1 MKLVTFS
8 GRGST
13 RTTTRPDFSNDTTC
27 MQVYQAHFGCTPVV
41 VPSYSDSRNRS
52 QSYRRPRCY
61 NAVFTRAWHGART
74 SRPATTYCLVCGVGA
89 VSNRPAPQSRFQEV
103 ALLRGEQVEDIQ
115 VVAML
120 VRRCIAGDA
129 AAWEEIVQTYN
140 RRIYN
145 ICYRFAG
152 SADDAQDLTQDVF
165 IKMYRTLSSYD
176 SSKGAFVTWV
186 TTITRNLLVDHFR
199 KTKQDRMTDSM
210 DTTASDHED
219 AQPLSEQIPDQS
231 APPDARV
238 RSREVSETVHQ
249 ALAKLSPELRE
260 ALILR
265 DLQDMDYREIAT
277 VLRVPEGTVKS
288 RINRGR
294 AELARLLQ
302 RTYRQ
307 VM

>member
-1 MKLVTFS
+1 M
-8 GRGST
+8 
-13 RTTTRPDFSNDTTC
+13 
-27 MQVYQAHFGCTPVV
+27 
-41 VPSYSDSRNRS
+41 
-52 QSYRRPRCY
+52 
-61 NAVFTRAWHGART
+61 ARLK
-74 SRPATTYCLVCGVGA
+74 A
-89 VSNRPAPQSRFQEV
+89 APFQSRLWLDGSIKLSGGV
-103 ALLRGEQVEDIQ
+103 SGLEDVQ

-120 VRRCIAGDA
+120 VRRCVAGDA
-129 AAWEEIVQTYN
+129 AAWEEIVQNYN

-152 SADDAQDLTQDVF
+152 SADDAQDLTQEVF

-199 KTKQDRMTDSM
+199 KSKQDRITDSL
-210 DTTASDHED
+210 DAQSPHED
-219 AQPLSEQIPDQS
+219 AQPLSEQIQDQS

-238 RSREVSETVHQ
+238 RSREVGETVHA

-260 ALILR
+260 AVILR
-265 DLQDMDYREIAT
+265 DLQDFDYREIAT
-277 VLRVPEGTVKS
+277 VLKVPEGTVKS